1 MPKLHLKR
9 TPAEQAVH
17 DLRKAAK
24 AARKAKKSRRRRR
37 ESALSADH
45 SYDSNHDE
53 ECPCRHPGPSS
64 PPRYKRRRHK
74 SREPAGILGSDEGL
88 YDHHDSHP
96 CNASAYKP
104 DYDALR
110 AMREEQRFREK
121 MLNALEEDNSLQ
133 YLEERFNEWAHVPDR
148 WRSGKN
154 NGKGRVLDDGEL
166 DPQYMSDED
175 YAEWI
180 RIGMWK

>member
-9 TPAEQAVH
+9 TPAEQAEH
-17 DLRKAAK
+17 DLRKATK
-24 AARKAKKSRRRRR
+24 AARKARKSRRRR
-37 ESALSADH
+37 ESELSADH
-45 SYDSNHDE
+45 SYDNTHDE
-53 ECPCRHPGPSS
+53 ECTCRHPGPSS

-74 SREPAGILGSDEGL
+74 SREPTDILGSDEEL
-88 YDHHDSHP
+88 YDHHNNRD
-96 CNASAYKP
+96 ASAHKP
-104 DYDALR
+104 DYEAIR

-121 MLNALEEDNSLQ
+121 MLNALEEDNGLQ
-133 YLEERFNEWAHVPDR
+133 YLEERLNEWAHVPDR
-148 WRSGKN
+148 WRSGKK

-166 DPQYMSDED
+166 DPQHMSDEE